1 MRFTPNPWSM
11 GVYTITPR
19 RYIAPR
25 LLFLLTFFVTTPA
38 ASAQTVEI
46 APFTGY
52 RFGNDFFELAT
63 NRHLDLDGAPVVG
76 GTLDVDLGAGLSV
89 EGVFA
94 RQQARV
100 AVPVTTPGSTAH
112 VRVVVDQW
120 LAGGRQEF
128 GADRVRPF
136 LTGLLGFTRYAV
148 EGDNELRFAVSAA
161 SGVKVLLDRRLGVRL
176 DGRVFTTFVDAE
188 ARAGACGPRGCLV
201 GVSVDVVWQLEF
213 TAALVVAF

>member
-1 MRFTPNPWSM
+1 M
-11 GVYTITPR
+11 GVYTITRR
-19 RYIAPR
+19 RYIASR
-25 LLFLLTFFVTTPA
+25 LLFLLTIFVSALP

-63 NRHLDLDGAPVVG
+63 NNHLDLDGAPVVG
-76 GTLDVDLGAGLSV
+76 GTVNVDLGAGLSV
-89 EGVFA
+89 EGLFT
-94 RQQARV
+94 RQQV
-100 AVPVTTPGSTAH
+100 HVGVPSETTGSAQVH
-112 VRVVVDQW
+112 VVVDQW

-128 GADRVRPF
+128 DDGRVRPF
-136 LTGLLGFTRYAV
+136 LTGLMGLTRYAV
-148 EGDNELRFAVSAA
+148 EGDNELRFAISAA
-161 SGVKVLLDRRLGVRL
+161 SGVKVQLDRRLGVRL

-188 ARAGACGPRGCLV
+188 ARAGVCGGRGCLV

>member
-1 MRFTPNPWSM
+1 M
-11 GVYTITPR
+11 GVYTITR
-19 RYIAPR
+19 GCDIASR
-25 LLFLLTFFVTTPA
+25 LLFLLTIFVSAPP

-63 NRHLDLDGAPVVG
+63 NNHLDLDGAPVVG
-76 GTLDVDLGAGLSV
+76 GTLNVDLGGGLSV
-89 EGVFA
+89 EGVFT
-94 RQQARV
+94 RQQAH
-100 AVPVTTPGSTAH
+100 VPVPAAAASPAD

-128 GADRVRPF
+128 RDGRVRPF
-136 LTGLLGFTRYAV
+136 LTGLMGLTRYAV
-148 EGDNELRFAVSAA
+148 EGDNELRFAISAA
-161 SGVKVLLDRRLGVRL
+161 SGVKVQLDRRLGVRL

-188 ARAGACGPRGCLV
+188 ARAGVCGGRGCLV

>member
-1 MRFTPNPWSM
+1 M
-11 GVYTITPR
+11 GVYTITR
-19 RYIAPR
+19 RCYIASR
-25 LLFLLTFFVTTPA
+25 LLFLLTIFVTAQP

-76 GTLDVDLGAGLSV
+76 GTLNVDLGAGLSV
-89 EGVFA
+89 EGVFT
-94 RQQARV
+94 RQQAHV
-100 AVPVTTPGSTAH
+100 AVPASPAQL
-112 VRVVVDQW
+112 RVVVDQW

-128 GADRVRPF
+128 GDDRVRPF
-136 LTGLLGFTRYAV
+136 LTGLLGLTRYAV
-148 EGDNELRFAVSAA
+148 EGDNEVRFAVSAA
-161 SGVKVLLDRRLGVRL
+161 SGVKVQLERRLGVRL

-188 ARAGACGPRGCLV
+188 ARAGACGSRGCLV

-213 TAALVVAF
+213 TAALVVGF

>member
-1 MRFTPNPWSM
+1 VSMREYN
-11 GVYTITPR
+11 ITR
-19 RYIAPR
+19 RCYNASR
-25 LLFLLTFFVTTPA
+25 LLFLLPFVVMAPP

-63 NRHLDLDGAPVVG
+63 NRQLDLDGAPVVG
-76 GTLDVDLGAGLSV
+76 GTLNVDLGAGLSV
-89 EGVFA
+89 EGVFT
-94 RQQARV
+94 RQQAHV
-100 AVPVTTPGSTAH
+100 AIPVTAVGSPAQ

-128 GADRVRPF
+128 GDGRVRPF
-136 LTGLLGFTRYAV
+136 LTGLLGLTRYAV

-161 SGVKVLLDRRLGVRL
+161 SGVKVQLERRLGVRL

-188 ARAGACGPRGCLV
+188 ARTGICGPRGCLV
-201 GVSVDVVWQLEF
+201 GVSVDVVWQLEL
-213 TAALVVAF
+213 TAALVVGF